1 MGTFWEELGEKI
13 GMTAEMVNNK
23 AEEVVGLVGA
33 KAGEAVELQKLKN
46 QIRTLEKSNE
56 NDLTD
61 LGRLV
66 YEKFKGG
73 EVLDDEAVGLCEAI
87 QNREASIAEYQQKV
101 SDVKGDV
108 LCERCGKVLAK
119 GMTYCPYCGEKAPEP
134 SAEETEDEDTP
145 EDTTEKTAE
154 TQDADFWSA
163 VEDAVDRTA
172 DTVEDMADKAADK
185 VEDAAEEA
193 ADKAEELVEKAA
205 DKAEELAEKAA
216 DKAEELAEGAQ
227 EAVKDT
233 LEHAE

>member
-46 QIRTLEKSNE
+46 QIRILEKSNE
-56 NDLTD
+56 NDLAD

-66 YEKFKGG
+66 YEKFKDG

-87 QNREASIAEYQQKV
+87 QNREVSIAEYQQKV

-119 GMTYCPYCGEKAPEP
+119 GMTYCPYCGEKAPE
-134 SAEETEDEDTP
+134 SAEDKTEDEDIAGT
-145 EDTTEKTAE
+145 TAE

-163 VEDAVDRTA
+163 VEEAADRTA

-185 VEDAAEEA
+185 VEDAVEKVADKVENVAEEA
-193 ADKAEELVEKAA
+193 VDKAEELADKAA
-205 DKAEELAEKAA
+205 DKAEELAEDAK
-216 DKAEELAEGAQ
+216 
-227 EAVKDT
+227 EAVKDAF
-233 LEHAE
+233 ERAE